1 MVPNLDRVTA
11 LIVETA
17 AEEVMPR
24 FRMLEAYEV
33 REKNPGELVTVVD
46 VAVEKR
52 LTSALIDLL
61 PGALVV
67 GEEAVAETPDL
78 LDGLVT
84 DDRYA
89 WIIDP
94 IDGTANFAE
103 GRDTF
108 AVMVALVRGQE
119 ILAGW
124 IHDPCSGRTAVGE
137 RGAGACIDGVPQKI
151 STTKT
156 LSEMRGSLHGSRYGS
171 VNLQERVK
179 AARRTLNIVKS
190 LHCAG
195 HEYLRLLTGEMDF
208 TFFTRTKPWD
218 HIPGTLLHAEA
229 GGYNRLLDG
238 APYRPSD
245 YDASGILM
253 APSEATWQSLREV
266 LTGETLEA

>member
-24 FRMLEAYEV
+24 FRMLEADEV
-33 REKNPGELVTVVD
+33 QEKNPGELVTVVD

-52 LTSALIDLL
+52 LTAALIDLL
-61 PGALVV
+61 PGSLVV
-67 GEEAVAETPDL
+67 GEEGVAENPNL

-84 DDRYA
+84 EDRYA

-94 IDGTANFAE
+94 IDGTGNFADGHE
-103 GRDTF
+103 PF
-108 AVMVALVRGQE
+108 AVMVALVKGQE

-124 IHDPCSGRTAVGE
+124 IHDPCSGKTAVGE
-137 RGAGACIDGVPQKI
+137 QGGGAFIDGVRQSV
-151 STTKT
+151 STKKT
-156 LSEMRGSLHGSRYGS
+156 LSEMRGSLHGSRWGP
-171 VNLQERVK
+171 VELRERVLE
-179 AARRTLNIVKS
+179 ARRTLDIVRS

-253 APSEATWQSLREV
+253 APNEATWQSLREV